1 MANKDNK
8 DKERIEKNRK
18 TKQTR
23 KKKES
28 KKNEQEMKKA
38 KSIKANHERE
48 KEETKKNKKK
58 IKKEETKKT
67 EEERKKEEE
76 FLKKLKEQMEKI
88 TVKDVV
94 MQMMTSL
101 SSLGYQKLG
110 LPEEQNKKYLDL
122 KQAKLAID
130 ALAALVSACEK
141 NLSHEEYIAYKNTLS
156 NLQIAYVSKS
166 K

>member
-1 MANKDNK
+1 MVKK
-8 DKERIEKNRK
+8 DKTGN
-18 TKQTR
+18 
-23 KKKES
+23 
-28 KKNEQEMKKA
+28 
-38 KSIKANHERE
+38 
-48 KEETKKNKKK
+48 
-58 IKKEETKKT
+58 KKEEAKSKKFDSEKEKKKTKKA

-110 LPEEQNKKYLDL
+110 LPEEQNKRYFDL

-130 ALAALVSACEK
+130 ALAALISACEK

-156 NLQIAYVSKS
+156 NLQIAYASKS
-166 K
+166 

>member
-1 MANKDNK
+1 MANKGDK
-8 DKERIEKNRK
+8 DKEKRDKNRK
-18 TKQTR
+18 TKQAR
-23 KKKES
+23 KKKVG
-28 KKNEQEMKKA
+28 KKNEQKMKKT

-48 KEETKKNKKK
+48 KEETKK
-58 IKKEETKKT
+58 TD
-67 EEERKKEEE
+67 EERKKEEE

>member
-1 MANKDNK
+1 MANKDDK
-8 DKERIEKNRK
+8 DKEKRDKSKKTEKAG
-18 TKQTR
+18 
-23 KKKES
+23 KKKVG

-38 KSIKANHERE
+38 KSIKADYERE
-48 KEETKKNKKK
+48 
-58 IKKEETKKT
+58 KEETKKT

-130 ALAALVSACEK
+130 ALAALVNACEK

-156 NLQIAYVSKS
+156 NLQIAYVGKS

>member
-1 MANKDNK
+1 MANKDDK
-8 DKERIEKNRK
+8 DKERTEKNKK
-18 TKQTR
+18 TNQAR

-28 KKNEQEMKKA
+28 KKNEYETKKA
-38 KSIKANHERE
+38 KSIKTKQERE
-48 KEETKKNKKK
+48 KEENKKNKKK
-58 IKKEETKKT
+58 IEKEETKKT

-110 LPEEQNKKYLDL
+110 LPEEQNKKYFDL

-130 ALAALVSACEK
+130 ALAALVNACEK
-141 NLSHEEYIAYKNTLS
+141 NLSHEEYMAYKNTLS
-156 NLQIAYVSKS
+156 NLQITYASKS
-166 K
+166 

>member
-1 MANKDNK
+1 MANKGDKAKEKRDKNK
-8 DKERIEKNRK
+8 K

-28 KKNEQEMKKA
+28 KKNKQETKKA

-48 KEETKKNKKK
+48 
-58 IKKEETKKT
+58 KEETKKT

-156 NLQIAYVSKS
+156 NLQIAYVNRSK
-166 K
+166 

>member
-1 MANKDNK
+1 MVKK
-8 DKERIEKNRK
+8 DKTGN
-18 TKQTR
+18 
-23 KKKES
+23 
-28 KKNEQEMKKA
+28 
-38 KSIKANHERE
+38 
-48 KEETKKNKKK
+48 
-58 IKKEETKKT
+58 KKEEAKSKKFDSEKEKKKTKKA

-94 MQMMTSL
+94 MQMMTNL

-110 LPEEQNKKYLDL
+110 LPEEQNKKYFDL

-130 ALAALVSACEK
+130 ALVALVSVCEK
-141 NLSHEEYIAYKNTLS
+141 NLSHEEYISYKNTLS
-156 NLQIAYVSKS
+156 HLQITYASKS

>member
-1 MANKDNK
+1 MANKGDKAKEKRDKNK
-8 DKERIEKNRK
+8 K

-28 KKNEQEMKKA
+28 KKNKQETKKA

-48 KEETKKNKKK
+48 
-58 IKKEETKKT
+58 KEETKKT

-156 NLQIAYVSKS
+156 NLQIAYVNKS

>member
-1 MANKDNK
+1 MANKGDK
-8 DKERIEKNRK
+8 DKEKRDKNKKTEKAG
-18 TKQTR
+18 

-28 KKNEQEMKKA
+28 KKNKQEMKKA
-38 KSIKANHERE
+38 KSIKANQERE
-48 KEETKKNKKK
+48 
-58 IKKEETKKT
+58 KEETKKT

-156 NLQIAYVSKS
+156 NLQIAYVGKS

>member
-1 MANKDNK
+1 MVKRNKAR
-8 DKERIEKNRK
+8 KEREKEEI
-18 TKQTR
+18 
-23 KKKES
+23 KKVGK
-28 KKNEQEMKKA
+28 
-38 KSIKANHERE
+38 ERE
-48 KEETKKNKKK
+48 KEETKKA
-58 IKKEETKKT
+58 

-110 LPEEQNKKYLDL
+110 LPEERNKKYFDL

-141 NLSHEEYIAYKNTLS
+141 NLSHEEYISYKNTLS
-156 NLQIAYVSKS
+156 HLQITYASKS

>member
-1 MANKDNK
+1 MANKDDK
-8 DKERIEKNRK
+8 DKERIEKSRK
-18 TKQTR
+18 TNQAR

-28 KKNEQEMKKA
+28 KKNKQKTKKA
-38 KSIKANHERE
+38 KSIKANQERD
-48 KEETKKNKKK
+48 KEEAKKT
-58 IKKEETKKT
+58 KEEK
-67 EEERKKEEE
+67 KKEEE

-110 LPEEQNKKYLDL
+110 LPEEQNKKYFDL

-141 NLSHEEYIAYKNTLS
+141 NLSHEEYMAYKNTLS
-156 NLQIAYVSKS
+156 NLQITYASKS
-166 K
+166 

>member
-1 MANKDNK
+1 MANKDDK
-8 DKERIEKNRK
+8 DKEKRDKSKKTEKAG
-18 TKQTR
+18 
-23 KKKES
+23 KKKVG

-48 KEETKKNKKK
+48 
-58 IKKEETKKT
+58 KEETKKT

-156 NLQIAYVSKS
+156 NLQIAYVGKS

>member
-1 MANKDNK
+1 MANKGDK
-8 DKERIEKNRK
+8 DKEKRDKNRK
-18 TKQTR
+18 TKQAR
-23 KKKES
+23 KKKVG
-28 KKNEQEMKKA
+28 KKNEQEMKKT

-48 KEETKKNKKK
+48 KEETKK
-58 IKKEETKKT
+58 TD
-67 EEERKKEEE
+67 EERKKEEE

-156 NLQIAYVSKS
+156 NLQITYVGKS

>member
-1 MANKDNK
+1 MANKGDKAKEKRDKNK
-8 DKERIEKNRK
+8 K

-28 KKNEQEMKKA
+28 KKNKQETKKA

-48 KEETKKNKKK
+48 
-58 IKKEETKKT
+58 KEETKKT

-94 MQMMTSL
+94 IQMMTSL

-156 NLQIAYVSKS
+156 NLQIAYVNKS

>member
-1 MANKDNK
+1 MANKDDK
-8 DKERIEKNRK
+8 DKEKRGKNKKTEKAG
-18 TKQTR
+18 
-23 KKKES
+23 KKKVG
-28 KKNEQEMKKA
+28 KKNKQEMKKA

-48 KEETKKNKKK
+48 
-58 IKKEETKKT
+58 KEETKKT

-94 MQMMTSL
+94 MQMMASL

-110 LPEEQNKKYLDL
+110 LPEKQNKKYFDL

-156 NLQIAYVSKS
+156 NLQITYVGKS

>member
-1 MANKDNK
+1 MANKGDK
-8 DKERIEKNRK
+8 DKEKRDKNKKTEKAG
-18 TKQTR
+18 

-38 KSIKANHERE
+38 KSIKADHERE
-48 KEETKKNKKK
+48 
-58 IKKEETKKT
+58 KEETKKT

-156 NLQIAYVSKS
+156 NLQIAYASKS
-166 K
+166 